1 MMMPN
6 RRRIVHA
13 AILATA
19 MMTPMTNAE
28 DVPERGDLPSRVV
41 PEPLSNFRV
50 ERSGNRLGDNGRM
63 VIGVPPDT
71 QKVLADTIGA
81 LCAFGTRH
89 TMSETESDTRGIG
102 AARRWVAE
110 QFRQAGE
117 RVVVTLEPNMIEA
130 DGRRILE
137 PVKVVNVICEIPGSM
152 PEAKGRRYYMLAHLD
167 SRNSGALD
175 AEGDSPGANDDASGV
190 AAMIEIAHTL
200 ARMNLDSTVVLV
212 ATSGEEQ
219 GLHGARAHVNRAVEN
234 GWDVRGVLNNDTIG
248 DPYGPWPSDSE
259 EGREARGL
267 IRIFS
272 QGIPTNATPEEYRRL
287 SQMGAESDSSSRQL
301 ARFVDFVA
309 RWHDTDVK
317 PMLVFRN
324 DRFLRGG
331 DHTPFVEAGFPGVR
345 FTVPYEDYDRQHQ
358 DVRTENGTRFGD
370 TAEWID
376 AWYLAEVT
384 KLNALTLIHLANA
397 PSVPR
402 DARIITAD
410 LGNDTEIRWSPSPE
424 PDVAGYEVV
433 ARRTT
438 SPQWER
444 SFDVR
449 ADISFTTDLHKDNWF
464 FGVRAYDKDGYR
476 SPVAFCGTARE

>member
-1 MMMPN
+1 MMIHI
-6 RRRIVHA
+6 RRPFVYA
-13 AILATA
+13 LLAMT
-19 MMTPMTNAE
+19 MMTSNLMAG
-28 DVPERGDLPSRVV
+28 DPERGDLPRWG
-41 PEPLSNFRV
+41 PPLDFEELSNAFSMDQFR
-50 ERSGNRLGDNGRM
+50 ERMRADSEGRE
-63 VIGVPPDT
+63 VHRPPSLRQSIET
-71 QKVLADTIGA
+71 

-89 TMSETESDTRGIG
+89 TMSETESDSRGIG

-110 QFRQAGE
+110 QFKAVGE
-117 RVVVTLEPNMIEA
+117 RVVVTLEPNQIEA

-137 PVKVVNVICEIPGSM
+137 PVEVVNVICEIPGSM

-167 SRNSGALD
+167 SRNSEALD
-175 AEGDSPGANDDASGV
+175 AEGDAPGANDDASGV
-190 AAMIEIAHTL
+190 AALIEVAHTL
-200 ARMNLDSTVVLV
+200 ARLELDSTVVLV

-219 GLHGARAHVNRAVEN
+219 GLHGARAHVNRAIEN

-248 DPYGPWPSDSE
+248 DPYGPWPADSE
-259 EGREARGL
+259 RGKEARGL

-272 QGIPTNATPEEYRRL
+272 QGIPTSATPEEYRRL

-309 RWHDTDVK
+309 RWHDTPVK

-331 DHTPFVEAGFPGVR
+331 DHTPFVEAGFAGVR
-345 FTVPYEDYDRQHQ
+345 LTVPYEDYDRQHQ
-358 DVRTENGTRFGD
+358 DVRVENGVKFGD

-376 AWYLAEVT
+376 AGYLRDVT
-384 KLNALTLIHLANA
+384 MLNTLALIHLANA
-397 PSVPR
+397 PSVPGN
-402 DARIITAD
+402 ARIITAE
-410 LGNDTEIRWSPSPE
+410 LTNDTVIRWDASPE
-424 PDVAGYEVV
+424 PDTVGYEVV

-449 ADISFTTDLHKDNWF
+449 GGLSYTTDLHKDNWV

-476 SPVAFCGTARE
+476 SPVAFCGVAKE